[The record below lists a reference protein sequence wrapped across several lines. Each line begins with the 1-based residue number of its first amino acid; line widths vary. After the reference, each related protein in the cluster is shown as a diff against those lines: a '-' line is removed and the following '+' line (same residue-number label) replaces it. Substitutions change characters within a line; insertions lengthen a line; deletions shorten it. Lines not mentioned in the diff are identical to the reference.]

1 MRNILQV
8 LLNFL
13 VMDTQERK
21 ASTLLDSI
29 DLDHHV
35 YKTLK
40 PSEAAGGP
48 PNQDRSLSTA
58 NEGYKRQYG
67 DVSRAFSPYV
77 KFHQKLCCPKVI
89 SEVYQLL
96 NKNQRKCKSCI
107 MNRLNKSQFSFLER
121 P

>member
-1 MRNILQV
+1 MQV

-29 DLDHHV
+29 DLDHDV

-48 PNQDRSLSTA
+48 SNQDRSLSTA

-67 DVSRAFSPYV
+67 DVSRALSPYM
-77 KFHQKLCCPKVI
+77 KFHQKLCFLKLFLK
-89 SEVYQLL
+89 YT
-96 NKNQRKCKSCI
+96 
-107 MNRLNKSQFSFLER
+107 SFLIRSEGSVKAAL
-121 P
+121 